1 MPRTFA
7 PLDPFTTLPDPG
19 AATYVVVRLSG
30 LVMRFGRDACVPARL
45 SSWVFTGTNDVEVG
59 DGS

>member
-30 LVMRFGRDACVPARL
+30 LV
-45 SSWVFTGTNDVEVG
+45 T
-59 DGS
+59 